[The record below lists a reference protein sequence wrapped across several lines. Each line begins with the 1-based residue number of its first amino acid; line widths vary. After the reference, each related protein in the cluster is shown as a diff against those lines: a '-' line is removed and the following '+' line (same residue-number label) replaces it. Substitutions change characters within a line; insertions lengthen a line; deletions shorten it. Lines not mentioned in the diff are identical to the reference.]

1 MLNIARSPKSVNV
14 IYDKKQ
20 LTNQEVMIYNL
31 INVKGCEEKS
41 KRLDMLQRIR
51 VW

>member
-20 LTNQEVMIYNL
+20 LTGDMSYNKK
-31 INVKGCEEKS
+31 IK
-41 KRLDMLQRIR
+41 
-51 VW
+51 